1 MTRERVSFV
10 LPGAAAVVSRLVR
23 RMLDQVGLDEVPFSV
38 ETERDPAVVPIL
50 APGER
55 RVLSTG
61 RLDGLAISPVGDE
74 TGVLF
79 LNFTVDTLPGL
90 RLVLEA
96 DAARELRDALVAIL
110 ETGRHGSVRV
120 IADRSSAEPSSV
132 DAARDS
138 IDVTVDVDRER
149 AELNRVSLLLI
160 AEWERVERRKVNPS
174 YVSTFVDMARV
185 VIADRPRAPEPKE
198 WDAERYD
205 RGDVR
210 EDDGY
215 ESSDYVDGWNDAL
228 AARAQGSR

>member
-10 LPGAAAVVSRLVR
+10 LPGGAAVVSRLAR
-23 RMLDQVGLDEVPFSV
+23 RMLDQAGLDGVSFSV
-38 ETERDPAVVPIL
+38 ETEREPAV
-50 APGER
+50 A
-55 RVLSTG
+55 
-61 RLDGLAISPVGDE
+61 LDPV
-74 TGVLF
+74 
-79 LNFTVDTLPGL
+79 
-90 RLVLEA
+90 
-96 DAARELRDALVAIL
+96 
-110 ETGRHGSVRV
+110 
-120 IADRSSAEPSSV
+120 
-132 DAARDS
+132 
-138 IDVTVDVDRER
+138 DVTR

-160 AEWERVERRKVNPS
+160 AEWERAERRKVNPS